1 MQKSTKASCQKHLGT
16 IKDEMC
22 SLSRMV
28 DEDRYGIDIVKQI
41 SAVRDGLQRV
51 RNELLR
57 DHVAHCVE
65 HAIAAGDKADQRLK
79 IKELM
84 SLTTTDMSGIWP

>member
-1 MQKSTKASCQKHLGT
+1 MQKSTKASCQKHLST
-16 IKDEMC
+16 IRDEVC

-51 RNELLR
+51 RDELLR
-57 DHVAHCVE
+57 DHVARS
-65 HAIAAGDKADQRLK
+65 ASQDQGADVPYDNGHERHMA
-79 IKELM
+79 LM
-84 SLTTTDMSGIWP
+84 PFGSV